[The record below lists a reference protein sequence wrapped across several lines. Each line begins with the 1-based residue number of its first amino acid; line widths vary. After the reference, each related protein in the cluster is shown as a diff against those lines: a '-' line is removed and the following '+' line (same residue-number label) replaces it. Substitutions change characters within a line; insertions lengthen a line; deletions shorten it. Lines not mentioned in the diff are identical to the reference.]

1 MEEEYIPTAESWLET
16 LAKLIAHQNGE
27 AVVTDFAITKK
38 ENKGKE
44 PA

>member
-1 MEEEYIPTAESWLET
+1 MGTEYIPTAESILET
-16 LAKLIAHQNGE
+16 LAKLLAHQMGGTPE
-27 AVVTDFAITKK
+27 DLTITKK

>member
-1 MEEEYIPTAESWLET
+1 MGDEYIPTAESWLKT

-27 AVVTDFAITKK
+27 AVVTDFTITQK